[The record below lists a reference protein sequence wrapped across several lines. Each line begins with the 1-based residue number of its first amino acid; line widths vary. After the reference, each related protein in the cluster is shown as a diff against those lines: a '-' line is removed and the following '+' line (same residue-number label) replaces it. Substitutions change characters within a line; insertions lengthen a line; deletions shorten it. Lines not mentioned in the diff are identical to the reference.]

1 MTVSLLTNVRAV
13 LPDRIADNASI
24 AVEGGRIVG
33 VEADRNYASGVDGH
47 GALCLPGLIDTH
59 SDAIEKE
66 ITPRP
71 AVELDESFALRSLE
85 GRVLAA
91 GITTVCHGIGFEDS
105 PGYGRSVDLAS
116 RLVDVIEQRRKSDAA
131 PVDHRILYRVPA
143 RSINGVDAA
152 MARLAVGQG
161 PGESPLLSFEDHTP
175 GQGQFRD
182 INRFKQYLT
191 RARMEPGDD
200 VDDYITR
207 RIAEGEAMLPKRNEN
222 LARVSQLACTGGARV
237 LVHDC
242 EEAPDMD
249 EARKWGAAVAEFPL
263 SVGAAR
269 VAREHGMPVVMGAP
283 NVLRGGSH
291 SGNVDAE
298 EVIRR
303 GLCTSL
309 ASDYLPSSLLAAAFL
324 LVERGAASLAQAVRL
339 VTAGPTEVLGVADRG
354 RIEVGARADL
364 TLVGLDGRWPRVHR
378 VIRASGG
385 AIDGTSSGA
394 IDGGLTVSPLA
405 ETLAG

>member
-1 MTVSLLTNVRAV
+1 MRASLLTNVRAV
-13 LPDRIADNASI
+13 LPDRIADRASI
-24 AVEGGRIVG
+24 AVEDGRIVG
-33 VEADRNYASGVDGH
+33 VEAGRCYAAGVDGG

-66 ITPRP
+66 IMPRP

-105 PGYGRSVDLAS
+105 PHHGRSVDLAT
-116 RLVDVIEQRRKSDAA
+116 RLVDAIEQRRQSDGA

-143 RSINGVDAA
+143 RSVSGVDAA
-152 MARLAVGQG
+152 LARLGAGQG
-161 PGESPLLSFEDHTP
+161 PGEPPLLSFEDHTP

-182 INRFKQYLT
+182 LNRFKQYLSRT
-191 RARMEPGDD
+191 RMETGED
-200 VDDYITR
+200 VDRYIAR
-207 RIAEGEAMLPKRNEN
+207 RIAEGQALLGKRDEN
-222 LARVSQLACTGGARV
+222 LARVSELAITGAARV

-249 EARKWGAAVAEFPL
+249 DARAWGAEVAEFPL

-269 VAREHGMPVVMGAP
+269 VARDHGMPVVMGAP

-298 EVIRR
+298 EVIRH

-309 ASDYLPSSLLAAAFL
+309 ASDYLPSSLLAAIFL
-324 LVERGAASLAQAVRL
+324 LVERGVVSLAQAVRL
-339 VTAGPTEVLGVADRG
+339 VTSGPAEVLGIADRG

-364 TLVGLDGRWPRVHR
+364 TLVWLDGRWPRVHR
-378 VIRASGG
+378 VIRAST
-385 AIDGTSSGA
+385 GTFEGSGF
-394 IDGGLTVSPLA
+394 DGGLTVSPRA
-405 ETLAG
+405 ETLAV